1 LTKDAAFRL
10 LIDFPG
16 SWVHNRVHMQIR
28 RMDRSVYLSQRP
40 SGVQSGRSWSTKCE
54 CGCFLSKH
62 SSGNTDP
69 VCTDFIAK
77 FAEIE
82 PSIKNSTSA
91 MALQQGVY
99 DVVDDVVDDVV
110 VEVDRNVEDVV
121 LVLVALA
128 VLELAELLEGIAIA
142 FFVVTALY

>member
-1 LTKDAAFRL
+1 
-10 LIDFPG
+10 
-16 SWVHNRVHMQIR
+16 
-28 RMDRSVYLSQRP
+28 MDRSVYLSQRP

-77 FAEIE
+77 FLTISAAKTLPVANVAFLPFAEIE

-110 VEVDRNVEDVV
+110 VEVDRDVEDVV

-128 VLELAELLEGIAIA
+128 VLELAELLKGIAIA